1 MEQEKSSG
9 QGTPQNLKRFQ
20 ILSLDGGGIK
30 GLFSAAVLTY
40 LEEDLEIKVVDH
52 FDLIVGTSTGGIIAI
67 GLGLGLSPR
76 EIMEFYITKSSEIFP
91 SKFLGRLHEFLVQVL
106 RRKYDN
112 APLKQALQECFGE
125 KLLGESKCR
134 LVIPSYNLSED
145 EIYLFKTP
153 HHERLRR
160 DYKVPAWRVALA
172 ASAAPTYLPC
182 FKGIDGLRLIDGGI
196 WCNNPSVIGLTEAI
210 GVLGVGL
217 EAVSILSVGTTD
229 EMANRPKSLDE
240 GGYLAWK
247 DQAVKILMRGQ
258 SLGALAQAELI
269 LGKDKILRIDPIV
282 PEGLFRMDKIAPE
295 DHIAKAAHQSRKIIP
310 EIEKRF
316 MDHEAPEF
324 DPYYRVQEN

>member
-1 MEQEKSSG
+1 MSD
-9 QGTPQNLKRFQ
+9 RFQ
-20 ILSLDGGGIK
+20 ILSIDGGGIK

-40 LEEDLEIKVVDH
+40 LEEDLEIKAADH

-76 EIMEFYITKSSEIFP
+76 EITEFYVTKGPEIFP
-91 SKFLGRLHEFLVQVL
+91 PKLLGRPHEFLVQVL

-112 APLKQALQECFGE
+112 APLKQALQDCFGA

-153 HHERLRR
+153 HHERFRR

-196 WCNNPSVIGLTEAI
+196 WCNNPIVTGLTEAI
-210 GVLGVGL
+210 GVLGVDL
-217 EAVSILSVGTTD
+217 EAISILSVGTTD
-229 EMANRPKSLDE
+229 EISNRPKSLDE

-247 DQAVKILMRGQ
+247 DQAVKILMRSQ

-282 PEGLFRMDKIAPE
+282 PEGLFRMDKIAT
-295 DHIAKAAHQSRKIIP
+295 DDQIAKAAHQSRKIIP

-324 DPYYRVQEN
+324 VPYYRVPENCKE